1 MSGKVANHYY
11 VPARYILVLPYPGR
25 RGMTQNSYI
34 TSERFLKAVENGIAE
49 AQYQIGYDISET
61 LKFRVAQ
68 KTHQWLTKQPD
79 NK

>member
-1 MSGKVANHYY
+1 
-11 VPARYILVLPYPGR
+11 
-25 RGMTQNSYI
+25 MTQNSYI